1 MSGIVPARRAAVTR
15 RSIIG
20 ILGGMGPLATVDLY
34 RKIIKATPA
43 ERDQDHL
50 HVIIDA
56 DPLIPDRTAALLTGG
71 PDPTPWLLAG
81 AQRLE
86 RAGADFIVVPCN
98 TAHAFLPRVRASIS
112 IPILSMIAATAERAA
127 AVVPTGSVVGLLA
140 TPGTIASR
148 LYQQALAERR
158 LRCIVPDPQ
167 WQERVTEAIALVKA
181 GRTDREVAALVLE
194 TGRQLIAHGAAALIL
209 GCTELPIVF
218 PITEVSVP
226 VLDATRILAET
237 AVRIARGER
246 PLAELAAPLLV

>member
-1 MSGIVPARRAAVTR
+1 
-15 RSIIG
+15 
-20 ILGGMGPLATVDLY
+20 
-34 RKIIKATPA
+34 
-43 ERDQDHL
+43 
-50 HVIIDA
+50 
-56 DPLIPDRTAALLTGG
+56 
-71 PDPTPWLLAG
+71 
-81 AQRLE
+81 
-86 RAGADFIVVPCN
+86 
-98 TAHAFLPRVRASIS
+98 
-112 IPILSMIAATAERAA
+112 MIAATAERAA

-167 WQERVTEAIALVKA
+167 WQEQVTEAIALVKA